1 MLAVF
6 SDVFVIQICLAS
18 DANDSDIKII
28 ASVMIMV
35 TVNNADASNENC
47 NSVNNIVHAK
57 PTTSHVNL

>member
-6 SDVFVIQICLAS
+6 SDVFAIQISLAS
-18 DANDSDIKII
+18 DANDSDKKII

-35 TVNNADASNENC
+35 TVNNADASNVNS